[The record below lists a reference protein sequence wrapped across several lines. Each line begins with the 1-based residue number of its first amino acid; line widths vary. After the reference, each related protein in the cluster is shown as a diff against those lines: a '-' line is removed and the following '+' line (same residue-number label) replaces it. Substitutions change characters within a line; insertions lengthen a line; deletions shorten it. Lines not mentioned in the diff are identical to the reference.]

1 MRIKAD
7 QSGKLENTSTHTVL
21 AFSSGESRAV
31 LIPALEK
38 RKCQQALRGKRGKQH
53 TWVFQVFAAALFL
66 LVGEAWSKIDTLIID
81 VEYPGRE
88 GDIKGKLLE
97 LARKAGHN
105 PRITFRRVGKRSAA
119 HKKAITVFRGMALPD
134 HILAAEEIL
143 SVL

>member
-1 MRIKAD
+1 MHIEAD
-7 QSGKLENTSTHTVL
+7 QSGKMENTSTYTVL
-21 AFSSGESRAV
+21 AFSNDESRAV
-31 LIPALEK
+31 LIPAVEK

-66 LVGEAWSKIDTLIID
+66 LVGEMWSKVGTLVID

-97 LARKAGHN
+97 LARKSGYSPQIA
-105 PRITFRRVGKRSAA
+105 FRRVGKRSAA
-119 HKKAITVFRGMALPD
+119 HKKAITVYRGATPPD
-134 HILAAEEIL
+134 RVLTAKDIL